1 MISSRMNFRFWIFS
15 SLCTR
20 QPQPTIA
27 PTRTPSTDEPSASPV
42 TQIPSIDT
50 SVSPSQSDS
59 IAPSAPT
66 QHPTIRMSQVP
77 SVAAS
82 ESPTGSPLNPTPS
95 PIDPTLSPHN
105 PTASPID
112 PTLSPV
118 HPSRAP
124 TDYPTLSPEAAA
136 PVPVPIVLV
145 TYDACPNELAST
157 TMHTRNDVVSFQVG
171 STWKVYR
178 CAEDHCSATGSMPVN
193 EQSDSSWILV
203 GTCRNGPPE
212 PDDSKTTREVSL
224 LCILLDV
231 TCLQIL
237 SFYNMTLHYAFPTNY
252 RQLLFFPLLH
262 QRKHDDQKT
271 IYE

>member
-1 MISSRMNFRFWIFS
+1 MISSRMNFRFRIFS

-157 TMHTRNDVVSFQVG
+157 TMHTRNDVVSCQVG
-171 STWKVYR
+171 SMWKVYR
-178 CAEDHCSATGSMPVN
+178 CAEDRCSATGPMPVN
-193 EQSDSSWILV
+193 DQSDSSWILV
-203 GTCRNGPPE
+203 GTCRDGPPE

-224 LCILLDV
+224 LCILLDA

-237 SFYNMTLHYAFPTNY
+237 S
-252 RQLLFFPLLH
+252 
-262 QRKHDDQKT
+262 
-271 IYE
+271 